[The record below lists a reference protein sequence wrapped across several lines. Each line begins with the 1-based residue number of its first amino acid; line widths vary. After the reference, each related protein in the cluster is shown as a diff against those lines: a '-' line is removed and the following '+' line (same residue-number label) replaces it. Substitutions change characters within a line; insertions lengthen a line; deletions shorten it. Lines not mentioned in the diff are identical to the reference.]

1 MKPSRSRRLWRRRIS
16 ATYSAL
22 GRWSWLVSGWAFNS
36 GDFDDLNPLK
46 FDDFKRP
53 VNGAEEFWNSRHKLV
68 YGCFIVLRVGEL
80 NDDTMEDHGMNG
92 LSLASDG
99 MFFMVMMGYASRSAM
114 ITHPVA

>member
-1 MKPSRSRRLWRRRIS
+1 MAYWPRLNHRACAARGL
-16 ATYSAL
+16 L

-36 GDFDDLNPLK
+36 GDFDDLDSLK
-46 FDDFKRP
+46 LDDFKRP
-53 VNGAEEFWNSRHKLV
+53 VNGAEQFRNSRHKLV

-99 MFFMVMMGYASRSAM
+99 MFFMVMIIDCRL
-114 ITHPVA
+114 